1 MKAWGKLLITGAAL
15 SSSKT
20 ASAAAAGGAVGSV
33 LAAAGL
39 GLELAPFVVGAVGAT
54 VVIGANPPASRGM
67 AWSTSIVSVFFGGI
81 AGPWLSATGN
91 ALAMHYFKTPDLDT
105 LLSQLLCAG
114 LLSAGWP
121 YFGPLVWGI
130 VSRRLKA
137 LEGKQGGKDGD

>member
-1 MKAWGKLLITGAAL
+1 MRPWGKVIIAGAAL

-20 ASAAAAGGAVGSV
+20 ASAAVGGAAGSV

-54 VVIGANPPASRGM
+54 VVIGAKPPASRGM
-67 AWSTSIVSVFFGGI
+67 AWATSVVSVFFGGI
-81 AGPWLSATGN
+81 GGPWASATGN
-91 ALAMHYFKTPDLDT
+91 ALAMHYLKTPDLNT

-121 YFGPLVWGI
+121 YFGPLVWGV
-130 VSRRLKA
+130 VSKRLKA
-137 LEGKQGGKDGD
+137 LEGKTEDKDGR